1 VTLLELT
8 LDDTVVPPRDRRRG
22 HRSPK
27 RLIADRAYDSDAHR
41 ERLAKRGIE
50 LICPHRRGRKRPA
63 TQDGR
68 ALRRYRKRWKVERVF
83 AWLGNYR
90 RLLIR
95 WERHVEIYR
104 AFLHLACIL
113 ITIRQF

>member
-1 VTLLELT
+1 MTLLEET
-8 LDDTVVPPRDRRRG
+8 LDNTFVPARHQRRRPA
-22 HRSPK
+22 SPK

-41 ERLAKRGIE
+41 LRLALRGIE

-63 TQDGR
+63 QQDGR
-68 ALRRYRKRWKVERVF
+68 SLRRYRKRWKVERVF

-95 WERHVEIYR
+95 WERNVLIYR